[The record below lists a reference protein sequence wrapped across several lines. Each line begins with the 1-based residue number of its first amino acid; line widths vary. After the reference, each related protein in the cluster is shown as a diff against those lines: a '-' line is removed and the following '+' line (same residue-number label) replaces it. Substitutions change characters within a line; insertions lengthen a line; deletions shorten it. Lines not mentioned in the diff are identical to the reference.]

1 MFVLSLALPLLT
13 GFLIISCLCSDQG
26 PFFSTLFS
34 IKSSFAVG
42 LGLGI
47 SSHLFFV
54 CLLLF
59 GSPNIFSVVTEML
72 VLTCLIAFSLYLI
85 MNRNNKN
92 RIFEQNHS
100 ALSKKPYSF
109 LLSGFWIAFILSA
122 SFFILI
128 SLNNYHGSWDA
139 WAIWNMRARFIFRG
153 GDKWVEAFSNIYGW
167 SHPDYPLLIPLNIA
181 RIWNYMGSETPIVPV
196 SIAFLFTFS
205 TVALTASSISYI
217 RSHSQG
223 FLAGLVLLG
232 ITSFTCY
239 GAQQCADVPF
249 GFYVLATLVSFFLH
263 DKIPER
269 SLQLIFLSGI
279 MAGFS
284 AWTKNEGFLLIISV
298 IIAHFIIV
306 VPLKG
311 WKTYAAEIVSFMAG
325 LFPILIIIAY
335 FKIQLAPPNDLFSGQ
350 GVKFT
355 IDRLADFSRYLIVG
369 KSFITTFFE
378 IIKGRIII
386 FPICLLFLGLSYPEQ
401 YKISIYI
408 SSIVLLLMLMGY
420 FMVYIISPHDLVW
433 HLSSSLERLFLQLLP
448 SAIFIFFVLL
458 TTPEEMQMNKSN
470 G

>member
-1 MFVLSLALPLLT
+1 MA
-13 GFLIISCLCSDQG
+13 
-26 PFFSTLFS
+26 
-34 IKSSFAVG
+34 
-42 LGLGI
+42 
-47 SSHLFFV
+47 
-54 CLLLF
+54 
-59 GSPNIFSVVTEML
+59 
-72 VLTCLIAFSLYLI
+72 
-85 MNRNNKN
+85 
-92 RIFEQNHS
+92 
-100 ALSKKPYSF
+100 
-109 LLSGFWIAFILSA
+109 
-122 SFFILI
+122 
-128 SLNNYHGSWDA
+128 
-139 WAIWNMRARFIFRG
+139 
-153 GDKWVEAFSNIYGW
+153 
-167 SHPDYPLLIPLNIA
+167 
-181 RIWNYMGSETPIVPV
+181 
-196 SIAFLFTFS
+196 
-205 TVALTASSISYI
+205 
-217 RSHSQG
+217 
-223 FLAGLVLLG
+223 LG
-232 ITSFTCY
+232 ITSFTCH

-263 DKIPER
+263 DKVPER

-306 VPLKG
+306 VPIKG

-350 GVKFT
+350 GVKLI

-458 TTPEEMQMNKSN
+458 TTPEEMQINKSN